1 MLVLVHRAEIE
12 GTWTFFVGPG
22 LVLMGQGLRL
32 WSVRHIGTVS
42 RTRSSRIGP
51 LITDGPYAALRN
63 PLYVGNWLLWT
74 GFTVWSALLWMLPI
88 VWGAFVLQYGAITR
102 WEEDRLRLHFGSS
115 YETYAHHV
123 PRWRPQWGALTRAL
137 STSASHPW
145 RDVLFSERGTL
156 LAVGVMSLLLVT
168 KH

>member
-12 GTWTFFVGPG
+12 ATWTFFVGPG

-115 YETYAHHV
+115 YEIYAHNV